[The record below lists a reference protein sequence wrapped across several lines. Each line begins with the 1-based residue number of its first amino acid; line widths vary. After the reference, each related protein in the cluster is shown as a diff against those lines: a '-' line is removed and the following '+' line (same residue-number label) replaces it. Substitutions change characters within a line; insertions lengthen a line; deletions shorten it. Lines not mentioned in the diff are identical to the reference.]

1 MKDLQI
7 CGGTNP
13 QLVISSAE
21 RSNCG
26 MGTEKGGCE
35 IDSQWLGDLWAGLL
49 VEGQQGGVGGDT
61 DGRVVAAQWRESLSK
76 L

>member
-13 QLVISSAE
+13 QLVISSVE

-26 MGTEKGGCE
+26 MGTEKGGCQ
-35 IDSQWLGDLWAGLL
+35 IDSPWLGDLWAGVLAK
-49 VEGQQGGVGGDT
+49 GQQRGVGGDT
-61 DGRVVAAQWRESLSK
+61 YERMVAAQWREQLTK